1 MLSILALTNAIQDG
15 EEGAMG
21 AGGKGDAFTGDDV
34 SFDYSS
40 PTTYRKR

>member
-1 MLSILALTNAIQDG
+1 MQDG

-34 SFDYSS
+34 STRFL
-40 PTTYRKR
+40 P